1 MHSGDGSWGPLTH
14 DSKLEGLISSI
25 VSCNNIF
32 KEWGGETRKWVE
44 FCKEWE
50 VAGKTQDM
58 IPKGG
63 GFYSSWIE
71 SQWSRS
77 EHERCRRNP
86 VPSNNGEWPPFSW
99 NVWKAVSSNKS
110 QVILLSKACRWGEH
124 HFPGG
129 PVVKLHNSS
138 AERMGS
144 IPGQG
149 TKIPHA
155 KLCNLKRG
163 GKLTFSS
170 SSGPKDMEGTFREHE
185 ERWGRACLL
194 QERSFRADDFIVEET
209 MSHWL
214 KRENYGALWG

>member
-1 MHSGDGSWGPLTH
+1 MYSGDGSWGSLTY
-14 DSKLEGLISSI
+14 DSRLEGLISSI

-44 FCKEWE
+44 FFKEWE

-58 IPKGG
+58 IPKRG

-71 SQWSRS
+71 SQWSRR

-86 VPSNNGEWPPFSW
+86 FPSNNGEWPPFSW
-99 NVWKAVSSNKS
+99 NVWEAVSSKKKS
-110 QVILLSKACRWGEH
+110 GYTFIKGMGGGH

-138 AERMGS
+138 AESMGS

-155 KLCNLKRG
+155 TLCNLKRG

-170 SSGPKDMEGTFREHE
+170 SSGPKDMEGTFSEHE

-194 QERSFRADDFIVEET
+194 QEMLFRADAFIVEGT

-214 KRENYGALWG
+214 KRENYRALWG